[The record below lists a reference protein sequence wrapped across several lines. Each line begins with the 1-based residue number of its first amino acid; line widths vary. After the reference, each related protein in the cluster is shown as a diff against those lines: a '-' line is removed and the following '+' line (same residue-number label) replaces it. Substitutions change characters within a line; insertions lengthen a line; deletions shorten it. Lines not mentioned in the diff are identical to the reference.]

1 MSCILARTNGVA
13 CKAGWEGGSHWGTV
27 HTKYLNVED
36 AKCGAVC
43 QHSPALGCSEGKRR
57 YFMSRSRWL
66 EEVLREPCY
75 PVSSAVTV
83 FTPQCSEALE
93 VAAGVVSA
101 VYVLMNVDS
110 YEFLRLQNEIH
121 FAIMKILSQV
131 TRNSNSMFQFKG
143 MTQIKQACK

>member
-1 MSCILARTNGVA
+1 MSCILARANGFA
-13 CKAGWEGGSHWGTV
+13 CKAGCEGGSHCGIV
-27 HTKYLNVED
+27 HTNHLNVEY
-36 AKCGAVC
+36 AKCRAVC
-43 QHSPALGCSEGKRR
+43 QHSPALECSEGKRR

-83 FTPQCSEALE
+83 FTPQCNEALE

-131 TRNSNSMFQFKG
+131 TRNNNSMFQFKG
-143 MTQIKQACK
+143 MT

>member
-1 MSCILARTNGVA
+1 M
-13 CKAGWEGGSHWGTV
+13 

-36 AKCGAVC
+36 AKCGA
-43 QHSPALGCSEGKRR
+43 
-57 YFMSRSRWL
+57 
-66 EEVLREPCY
+66 
-75 PVSSAVTV
+75 
-83 FTPQCSEALE
+83 PQCSEALE